1 MSGERGRLLGLAVPL
16 TVPRAMHSVARGM
29 QIGNAE

>member
-16 TVPRAMHSVARGM
+16 TVPGAMHSVARGM
-29 QIGNAE
+29 QDW